1 MYIKHASMQN
11 EKQLM
16 LPVFDDS
23 LPFRVTA
30 AGITYQNKN
39 YRVHRPKS
47 DVTVF
52 DYIIKGE
59 GTAIINNKTFHL
71 KAGDTCFAMVNDDQL
86 YYSNPDN
93 PWVKI
98 WICLQGPIPP
108 AFIDAYNLRKYTVV
122 HCDTERFL
130 RETHVTLADKS
141 LTISEI
147 TDKTTQIFL
156 ELLQFIYNNA
166 DRSGKPSAEAEII
179 KNHIDTH
186 IYEPIKLEDL
196 SQLIYKSNAHTIRI
210 FKTAYGMTPY
220 EYYTDNRIKKAIH
233 LLQNSTFSVKE
244 IAYSLGFTDE
254 HYFSKIFKKKTGKRP
269 SEYR

>member
-1 MYIKHASMQN
+1 MYIKHAFMHN
-11 EKQLM
+11 EKQLK
-16 LPVFDDS
+16 LPVLDET
-23 LPFRVTA
+23 LPFRVMA
-30 AGITYQNKN
+30 AGITYRNKN

-71 KAGDTCFAMVNDDQL
+71 KPGDTCLSMVNDDQI

-98 WICLQGPIPP
+98 WICLQGPIPTS
-108 AFIDAYNLRKYTVV
+108 FIDAYNLRKYTVF
-122 HCDTERFL
+122 HCDTEHFL
-130 RETHVTLADKS
+130 REIHATLADKT
-141 LTISEI
+141 LTTNEI
-147 TDKTTQIFL
+147 TDKATQIFL
-156 ELLQFIYNNA
+156 KLLQFLNRNA

-186 IYEPIKLEDL
+186 IYEPMKLEEL

-220 EYYTDNRIKKAIH
+220 EYYTDNRIKKAIY
-233 LLQNSTFSVKE
+233 LLQDSPFSVKE

-254 HYFSKIFKKKTGKRP
+254 HYFSKIFKKKTGKKP
-269 SEYR
+269 TDYR